1 MVFSILKLIDMAEP
15 SSNMEFFLLRSLIKL
30 LKYVIRFVSFC
41 VNSLHEYIVR
51 ILKRTTNR
59 EALLV

>member
-15 SSNMEFFLLRSLIKL
+15 SLNMEFFLLHSLIKL

-41 VNSLHEYIVR
+41 VNSLHEHIVR